1 MKQLSKEL
9 FEKCQK
15 YIMEKG
21 RALEQ
26 HLFINHFIET
36 CELDIINDLKKYQN
50 TDGGFGNGLESDFTL
65 PYSSPMV
72 TSIGLRYLSRYDN
85 QEEAIIMIKKAI
97 AYLENVYI
105 PKRKGW
111 FAVPREVNDFP
122 HAPWWNYDEEKEM
135 TIIDTYWGNPS
146 AELIGYLYKYREY
159 VTNLDV
165 DDLLE
170 YAINNINS
178 REVIDSQHEI
188 YCYIDLY
195 HNLPKEL
202 ADRLEGTLEKA
213 IRQLANTHV
222 EEWEDY
228 VPKPLDFID
237 NPNKTY
243 GIDEESINTNLDY
256 YIDNIIKDNM
266 IIPNWAWNDYEEQW
280 EAAKVEWTALITF
293 NALCILDKFNR
304 IEK

>member
-1 MKQLSKEL
+1 MNQLTKEL
-9 FEKCQK
+9 FEKCKK
-15 YIMEKG
+15 YILEKG
-21 RALEQ
+21 RPLEQ
-26 HLFINHFIET
+26 HLFINYFVKP

-50 TDGGFGNGLESDFTL
+50 TDGGFGNGIESDFTL
-65 PYSSPMV
+65 PYSSPMA

-85 QEEAIIMIKKAI
+85 QNEAILMIKKAI
-97 AYLENVYI
+97 AYLENTYV
-105 PKRKGW
+105 PERKGW

-122 HAPWWNYDEEKEM
+122 HAPWWNYDEEKGM
-135 TIIDTYWGNPS
+135 TIIDKYWGNPS

-159 VTNLDV
+159 VANLDV
-165 DDLLE
+165 DNILE

-178 REVIDSQHEI
+178 REVFESQHEI

-195 HNLPKEL
+195 HTLPKKL

-222 EEWEDY
+222 DEWEDY

-256 YIDNIIKDNM
+256 YIDNIKKNNI
-266 IIPNWAWNDYEEQW
+266 IIPTWAWNDYEEQW
-280 EAAKVEWTALITF
+280 KIAKVEWTALITL
-293 NALCILDKFNR
+293 NGLCILDKFNR

>member
-1 MKQLSKEL
+1 MNQLSKEL

-26 HLFINHFIET
+26 HLFINYFIEP

-65 PYSSPMV
+65 PYSSPMA

-105 PKRKGW
+105 PERKGW

-122 HAPWWNYDEEKEM
+122 HALWWNYDEEKEM

-165 DDLLE
+165 DYLLE
-170 YAINNINS
+170 YAIDNINS
-178 REVIDSQHEI
+178 REVFESQHEI
-188 YCYIDLY
+188 YCYMDLY
-195 HNLPKEL
+195 HNLPEEL
-202 ADRLEGTLEKA
+202 ADRLENTLEKA

-222 EEWEDY
+222 EEWKDY

-243 GIDEESINTNLDY
+243 GIDEEYINTNLDY

-266 IIPNWAWNDYEEQW
+266 IVPNWAWNDYEEQW

-293 NALCILDKFNR
+293 NALYILDKFNR